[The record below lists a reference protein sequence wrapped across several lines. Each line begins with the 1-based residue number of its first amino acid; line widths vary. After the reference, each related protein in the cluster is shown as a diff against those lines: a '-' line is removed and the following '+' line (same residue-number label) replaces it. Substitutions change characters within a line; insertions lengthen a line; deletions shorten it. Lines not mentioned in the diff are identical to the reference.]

1 MYPETGSQD
10 GDDVYYYITLY
21 NENYEQPPR
30 ADHVSD
36 DDIMS
41 GLYRFDTRPAGTEHS
56 ATILF
61 SGPSHTSASW
71 AREELAA
78 KFGVGAELW
87 SVTSYKRLREQAL
100 DAERWTRLHPGEVRP
115 IEVTEK
121 LATSEGPIVAVSDY
135 MTIVPDQIS
144 RWAPRA
150 FIPLGTDGFGRS
162 DTREVL
168 RTFFEIDGPHLV
180 VAVLSSL
187 VNDGSISADVVTAAI
202 ADYGIDTERT
212 NPFRFETGPALPANR

>member
-1 MYPETGSQD
+1 
-10 GDDVYYYITLY
+10 LY
-21 NENYEQPPR
+21 NENYEQPPQ
-30 ADHVSD
+30 ADNVSD
-36 DDIMS
+36 HDIMS

-61 SGPSHTSASW
+61 SGPSHSAARW

-87 SVTSYKRLREQAL
+87 SVTSYKKLREQAL
-100 DAERWTRLHPGEVRP
+100 DAERWTRLNPGDARS
-115 IEVTEK
+115 IDVTEK
-121 LATSEGPIVAVSDY
+121 LNATQGPIVAVSDY

-144 RWAPRA
+144 RWTPRS
-150 FIPLGTDGFGRS
+150 FVPLGTDGFGRS

-168 RTFFEIDGPHLV
+168 RTFFEIDGPNVV

-187 VNDGSISADVVTAAI
+187 ANEGAISMDVVTQAI
-202 ADYGIDTERT
+202 TDYGIDNTRS
-212 NPFRFETGPALPANR
+212 NPFQFETGPALPANR